1 MSKTSNTNTNIP
13 TLTPEEIDAI
23 HAELYLVNSSNHC
36 ANPGCLSWIRGYG
49 NMQVRLMEKRRKKQ
63 KKNE

>member
-1 MSKTSNTNTNIP
+1 MSKTSNTITNIP

-36 ANPGCLSWIRGYG
+36 ANPGWTGWIRGY
-49 NMQVRLMEKRRKKQ
+49 NETQVRLMGKRRKKQ

>member
-1 MSKTSNTNTNIP
+1 MSKTKNNNIP

-36 ANPGCLSWIRGYG
+36 ANPGWIGWIRGY
-49 NMQVRLMEKRRKKQ
+49 N
-63 KKNE
+63 